1 MNKRNL
7 AILAGIGAAMIYGI
21 NHTLA
26 KGIMPVYIK
35 PFGFIMLRVV
45 GATILFWAISF
56 LGPREKIERRDWLRL
71 IFSSFCGMTVNMLAF
86 FKGLDLSTPINSSV
100 LVTTTPIIVVI
111 LSAILIREKVGWRKA
126 LGIGIGLV
134 GALLLIL
141 YGQEIRQD
149 APNIPLGNS
158 LFVMNAFFFGLYL
171 IVVKKL
177 VDKYHPFTLMKWLF
191 LVGIIF
197 NAPVALP
204 EFLEVQWTALPV
216 DVILKMA
223 FVVIGTTFFAYL
235 FNVFALTQL
244 KASTVSSFVYLQPV
258 IGILFA
264 VAMGQDALTTVK
276 IGAALLVMLGVY
288 LVSKRPTPGSEAA

>member
-1 MNKRNL
+1 MSKRNL

-26 KGIMPVYIK
+26 KGVMPMYIK

-45 GATILFWAISF
+45 GATILFWGISLF
-56 LGPREKIERRDWLRL
+56 GPREKVERSDWLRL
-71 IFSSFCGMTVNMLAF
+71 IFCAFCGMVVNMLAF

-126 LGIGIGLV
+126 SGIGIGLI
-134 GALLLIL
+134 GALILIL
-141 YGQEIRQD
+141 YGQEVRQD

-158 LFVMNAFFFGLYL
+158 LFVVNAFFFGLYL

-191 LVGIIF
+191 LVGVII
-197 NAPVALP
+197 NAPVALG
-204 EFLEVQWTALPV
+204 EFIEVQWTQLPL
-216 DVILKMA
+216 DVMLKMA
-223 FVVIGTTFFAYL
+223 FVVIGTTFLAYL
-235 FNVFALTQL
+235 FNIFALTQL

-264 VAMGQDALTTVK
+264 VAMGQDALTAVK
-276 IGAALLVMLGVY
+276 IGAALLVMVGVY